1 MTIREDRRLKMVTR
15 RQGREWALQLLV
27 QFDLNPPLM
36 AENDIPVFWEL
47 QTELEAEARAE
58 EEGVKTVKNPTMSR
72 KYSSRHFSLC
82 SS

>member
-1 MTIREDRRLKMVTR
+1 MVTR

-27 QFDLNPPLM
+27 QFDLNPPRM

-58 EEGVKTVKNPTMSR
+58 GEGVKAVFTDADRIVRQHINHP
-72 KYSSRHFSLC
+72 
-82 SS
+82 